1 MPGLR
6 YALQKGTSSSWGDAV
21 STSIRIKQHFQE
33 YAELD
38 QNTQPTSGQN
48 SEVPLSSLLS
58 PTEDECTNPFKKCSE
73 QSFAQL
79 RRYLSDPS
87 SYTLEMSAALG
98 CLTGAVQ
105 SLCGDSEADCKVDF
119 SSAVPPDPIPPNTA
133 AEIKVK
139 SENPKPT
146 VGLGQGGEGPA
157 KDVNSASKLWV
168 QQSRRKSSQ
177 AVVTSTRRKWSP
189 LKMQMH
195 PVGDSGR
202 NRKATKKKKI
212 NISFSFPKK
221 PGLMASSNEP
231 MLKLANLQFPHRRKR
246 GKCYIN
252 GTDFLLLLQGIQLGY
267 PGFTRSHVPS
277 PSPQVP
283 RASRH
288 LLRPSKQ
295 VCGNASTVSCSTWEG
310 AQGYDRGFQ

>member
-6 YALQKGTSSSWGDAV
+6 YALQKATSSSWGDAV
-21 STSIRIKQHFQE
+21 STSLRIKQHFQE
-33 YAELD
+33 YAKLD

-48 SEVPLSSLLS
+48 CKIPLSSLLS
-58 PTEDECTNPFKKCSE
+58 PTEDECSDPLKKHSE
-73 QSFAQL
+73 QSFSQL
-79 RRYLSDPS
+79 QHYLSDPS

-105 SLCGDSEADCKVDF
+105 SLCCDSEADCKVDF
-119 SSAVPPDPIPPNTA
+119 CSAVPPDPISSSTA
-133 AEIKVK
+133 EEIKVK
-139 SENPKPT
+139 SENPQPS
-146 VGLGQGGEGPA
+146 VGLDQSGEGPT

-168 QQSRRKSSQ
+168 QQSRRKSSR
-177 AVVTSTRRKWSP
+177 AIVTSTRKKWSP

-195 PVGDSGR
+195 PMGDSSR

-212 NISFSFPKK
+212 NIAFSFPKK
-221 PGLMASSNEP
+221 PGFAASSNEP

-252 GTDFLLLLQGIQLGY
+252 GTDFLLLLWDIQLGY
-267 PGFTRSHVPS
+267 SGFTRSCVPS

-283 RASRH
+283 SPSRY
-288 LLRPSKQ
+288 LLRAFK
-295 VCGNASTVSCSTWEG
+295 
-310 AQGYDRGFQ
+310 

>member
-6 YALQKGTSSSWGDAV
+6 YALQKATNSSWGDTV

-33 YAELD
+33 YAKLH
-38 QNTQPTSGQN
+38 QNPQPTSGQT
-48 SEVPLSSLLS
+48 SKVPLSFLPS

-73 QSFAQL
+73 LSFSQL
-79 RRYLSDPS
+79 QCYFSDPS

-105 SLCGDSEADCKVDF
+105 SLCCNSEADCKVDF
-119 SSAVPPDPIPPNTA
+119 SSAVPPAPIPPNTSV
-133 AEIKVK
+133 EGKVK

-146 VGLGQGGEGPA
+146 VELDQSGEGPT

-168 QQSRRKSSQ
+168 QQSRRKSSR
-177 AVVTSTRRKWSP
+177 AVVTSTRKKWSP

-195 PVGDSGR
+195 SMGDSGR

-212 NISFSFPKK
+212 NIAFSFPKK
-221 PGLMASSNEP
+221 PGLTANSNEP

-252 GTDFLLLLQGIQLGY
+252 GSGLLWLLQGIQLG
-267 PGFTRSHVPS
+267 
-277 PSPQVP
+277 
-283 RASRH
+283 
-288 LLRPSKQ
+288 
-295 VCGNASTVSCSTWEG
+295 
-310 AQGYDRGFQ
+310 